1 MLLTLPAHALTV
13 EINPNALGF
22 TTTAELNPQA
32 PLWIGQTEA
41 KSAAEFGLS
50 MPHPH
55 FNLLVLGESGSG
67 RTSLLLD
74 LMQNYAQQQAPANDL
89 VYVANFKC
97 AEKPLLIKL
106 KAGGGELLRERAEQL
121 MRALNKTL
129 QPLVN
134 PPENAPP
141 LADADY
147 ATWIQ
152 SFEQEINTKHT
163 ETLALLAPYLLDE
176 SSLSQYLAQLTQ
188 DVMKGVRLLQ
198 AQMEHAAN
206 QDAESLLDGILAR
219 YRVNLLVNHVGETGA
234 PVIYDDDPNFSSLF
248 GSIDSASEQHQGAEF
263 MRLRAGH
270 LLRADGGYILLHL
283 RDLYSDE
290 SSGSQILEKLHRFLR
305 NGTVRLEDASSSST
319 GNTSAATLVAEPIA
333 IQTKLVLIAT
343 PEEYYELHDEFP
355 EFGSYFRVK
364 VDFSDRVLASADCYL
379 ALAMFIAS
387 ICHQEGLPHADAPAV
402 ARLLQMMHRRID
414 DQKRLSTQLAELQD
428 LVLESAAFTKI
439 RQANIIQLVDVEAAL
454 AARYLRLSMPERMMR
469 ESIIDGELMIR
480 VHGRAVG
487 QINGLT
493 HIELGDA
500 CFGSPVR
507 ISARC
512 HAGEDGIINIDREVE
527 MTGPNHDKGLFILQN
542 WLSASF
548 PKLTPLSLN
557 ASIVFEQ
564 EYHGVEGDSASC
576 AELYALLSAISGMA
590 LPQGMAITGAMNQH
604 GEVMAVGGVNEKIEG
619 FFRLC
624 KQMGLDGTQ
633 GVLIPE
639 RNCAHLVLD
648 GDVLEA
654 VQAGLFHIYP
664 IHHVLEGVEHLI
676 GLQAGEL
683 DEAGDYPIESFMGQ
697 VQAVLEGLRKT
708 FDNNKSES
716 KEDLGA

>member
-1 MLLTLPAHALTV
+1 MLKTLPAHALTV
-13 EINPNALGF
+13 DIDPASLGF
-22 TTTAELNPQA
+22 ATTAEITQPA
-32 PLWIGQTEA
+32 PLWIGQAEA
-41 KSAAEFGLS
+41 KSAAEFGLA

-67 RTSLLLD
+67 RTSLL
-74 LMQNYAQQQAPANDL
+74 YAMLQSFAAKQKPAHDL
-89 VYVANFKC
+89 VYVANFKSV
-97 AEKPLLIKL
+97 EKPQLIKL
-106 KAGGGELLRERAEQL
+106 KAGGGELLRERAEQM
-121 MRALNKTL
+121 MRALNKAL
-129 QPLVN
+129 QPMVN
-134 PPENAPP
+134 PPENAMA
-141 LADADY
+141 LTQAEQQDWLKA
-147 ATWIQ
+147 
-152 SFEQEINTKHT
+152 FEQEVNVKLA
-163 ETLALLAPYLLDE
+163 ETFDTLTDYVLEDADLTNY
-176 SSLSQYLAQLTQ
+176 LSQLAQ
-188 DVMKGVRLLQ
+188 DIIKGVRLLQ
-198 AQMEHAAN
+198 THIEQAGSADSEGFL
-206 QDAESLLDGILAR
+206 EGVLAR
-219 YRVNLLVNHVGETGA
+219 YRVNVLVSHAGETSA
-234 PVIYDDDPNFSSLF
+234 PVIYDDDPTFSSLF
-248 GSIDSASEQHQGAEF
+248 GGIDSASEQHQGAEF
-263 MRLRAGH
+263 MRLRAGN
-270 LLRADGGYILLHL
+270 LLRADGGFLLLHL

-305 NGTVRLEDASSSST
+305 NGRVRLEDVSSASAGGS
-319 GNTSAATLVAEPIA
+319 SAAIVNAEPIA
-333 IQTKLVLIAT
+333 LNTKLVLIAT

-364 VDFSDRVLASADCYL
+364 VDFSDRAQATP
-379 ALAMFIAS
+379 ALYHAIAQY
-387 ICHQEGLPHADAPAV
+387 IAQLCNTYALPHFTAPAV
-402 ARLLQMMHRRID
+402 SRLLQMMHRRID
-414 DQKRLSTQLAELQD
+414 DQKRVSTQFSELQD
-428 LVLESAAFTKI
+428 LVLESLAFSAQKKSKVTDL
-439 RQANIIQLVDVEAAL
+439 QEVEAAL

-480 VHGRAVG
+480 VHGKAVG

-590 LPQGMAITGAMNQH
+590 LPQGIAITGAMNQH

-639 RNCAHLVLD
+639 RNCAHLVLE

-654 VQAGLFHIYP
+654 VNQGLFHVYP
-664 IHHVLEGVEHLI
+664 IRHVLEGVEHLI
-676 GLQAGEL
+676 GIGAGAL
-683 DEAGDYPIESFMGQ
+683 DEEGDYAEASFMGQ
-697 VQAVLEGLRKT
+697 VQQVLEGLRKT
-708 FDNNKSES
+708 FDHNKSDA
-716 KEDLGA
+716 KEDA